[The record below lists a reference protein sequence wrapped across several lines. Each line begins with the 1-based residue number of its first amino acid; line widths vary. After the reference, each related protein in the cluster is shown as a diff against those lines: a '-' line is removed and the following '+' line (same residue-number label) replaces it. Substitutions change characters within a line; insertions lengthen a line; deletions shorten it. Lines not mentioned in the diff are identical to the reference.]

1 MIKLHERKFVL
12 DYSEYWN
19 TQKKPIEN
27 CIRRQS
33 ISLARSPFAPVA
45 AAANSNITNND
56 LSMPRISAS
65 HMSSFH
71 APGLFN
77 NSVIAAGGDLY
88 QKDEINLEFQ

>member
-1 MIKLHERKFVL
+1 MCWIIANIGRVA
-12 DYSEYWN
+12 
-19 TQKKPIEN
+19 KKPIEN

-33 ISLARSPFAPVA
+33 ISLAKSLFTPA